1 MTRNALSH
9 MCHEYHDVWHV
20 TGMSHSCHVS
30 HNEDFNTRPCREK
43 TQSDVG
49 EIIFKS
55 STGVSYSLNCLK
67 PHDYYYYE
75 NLRWQRIAIV
85 GEAARK
91 INLSPGREADQ
102 TGNGNISRS
111 CIRTNIPQ
119 IPGRFPLP
127 LIGREWSCDLD
138 PGLWLVRYPATSPI
152 PPRHLHFK

>member
-55 STGVSYSLNCLK
+55 STGVSYSLKCLK

-75 NLRWQRIAIV
+75 NLRWQRIATV

-91 INLSPGREADQ
+91 INLSPRREQ
-102 TGNGNISRS
+102 IKPEMEIFPGVVSGLTSR
-111 CIRTNIPQ
+111 
-119 IPGRFPLP
+119 
-127 LIGREWSCDLD
+127 
-138 PGLWLVRYPATSPI
+138 RYPASSPSRPDI
-152 PPRHLHFK
+152 CISNKPRVRAINLELCLFYQHYSLLLN